1 MNVTIDKKD
10 ALNATISVNI
20 SSADY
25 QPEIEKKIKDYQK
38 KANVPGFR
46 PGMVPKGMIEKMFGN
61 SILLESINSIASKGL
76 FDFID
81 AEKINMLG
89 QPVMSEDSKVDEL
102 SKNADYTFKFDIGL
116 APQFDLAISSEDVFT
131 KYKVV
136 ISEKEIDDEV
146 ERIQRKAGKLTIV
159 DTAGEDDIVYGNFVE
174 LGDNGEPIEGGV
186 STDNVPVL
194 IQSIKHEESKKQFLG
209 LNTGTTIQV
218 NVFDLFDQNESEISH
233 ALNIDKLTVGDI
245 SKTFKVEVKE
255 IKRNEKAEL
264 NQELFDSYYGEGV
277 ITSVEQLRE
286 KIKGELS
293 VYFESQ
299 TDHLFEHEMLD
310 ALVSKHNIQ
319 LPDAFLKRWLID
331 RYSDKF
337 NNDNIDENYEK
348 EASYLK
354 NHLFEEKV
362 LSEAGTKVEEADI
375 KQAAINYTKSMFGA
389 YGGSALNDE
398 MLERIIEP
406 SMQKEDYRSRM
417 INLAV
422 SQKVRDVLK
431 SKITISEQD
440 INTEDF
446 YKLVTKHNQDHKH

>member
-116 APQFDLAISSEDVFT
+116 APQFELAISNEDVFT

-310 ALVSKHNIQ
+310 TLVSKHNIQ